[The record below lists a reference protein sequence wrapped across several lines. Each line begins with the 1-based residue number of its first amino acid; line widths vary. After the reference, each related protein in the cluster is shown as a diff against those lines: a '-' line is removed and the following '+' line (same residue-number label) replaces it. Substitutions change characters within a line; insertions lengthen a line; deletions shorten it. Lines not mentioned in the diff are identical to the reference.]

1 MLALT
6 EKVEANDFDGA
17 LDELDVRKTELVE
30 THEYLTNLE
39 GDEAPE
45 ENKTDASVEKKPD
58 APEENKTDA
67 SVEKKPDAPEEKK
80 PDAPVEKKPD
90 APAKAVV
97 YTKEQIEAAKAAL
110 ATAKASI
117 AKLHEAEA

>member
-39 GDEAPE
+39 GDE
-45 ENKTDASVEKKPD
+45 